1 MRRRHT
7 PLVVLAGL
15 LPLSACGEAHPGSGE
30 TSDTHSVA
38 ELTVNGVEVE
48 RFDDSSRPG
57 TARDT
62 EVERSSSLGSGSSAI
77 STAGS
82 SSGVATTVSTA
93 PRPGVPVGAPAGAPA
108 ITPTTAQVA
117 SSTVVPNIPSPPVAD
132 TLPLDPVP
140 PPSAP
145 ISPECDL
152 APFASCVG
160 ADLRSYDLSFVSLQ
174 GADLSGANLAGVD
187 LTGADLMQANL
198 TGANLTGAR
207 LDYAVLMGAT
217 LVDARLSRAV
227 IADAMW
233 DDSTV
238 WPAGFTPPS

>member
-1 MRRRHT
+1 MRRRHV
-7 PLVVLAGL
+7 PLVVLAGFF
-15 LPLSACGEAHPGSGE
+15 PLSACGEAHPGSRE

-38 ELTVNGVEVE
+38 ELAVHGTKVDLT
-48 RFDDSSRPG
+48 DDSSRTG
-57 TARDT
+57 TIEEA
-62 EVERSSSLGSGSSAI
+62 EVGRSSSLESGSSAT
-77 STAGS
+77 STPGS
-82 SSGVATTVSTA
+82 PALVATTGSIV
-93 PRPGVPVGAPAGAPA
+93 PRSGVPLGAPA
-108 ITPTTAQVA
+108 ITPMTPQVA

-132 TLPLDPVP
+132 TLPPDPVP
-140 PPSAP
+140 APSTP
-145 ISPECDL
+145 ISTSCDL

-160 ADLRSYDLSFVSLQ
+160 ADLRSYDLSFASLQ

-187 LTGADLMQANL
+187 LTGADLMEANL

-217 LVDARLSRAV
+217 LVDARLSRAI

-238 WPAGFTPPS
+238 WPAGFTPPY

>member
-1 MRRRHT
+1 MRRRHV
-7 PLVVLAGL
+7 PLVVLAGFF
-15 LPLSACGEAHPGSGE
+15 PLSTCGEAHPGSSE
-30 TSDTHSVA
+30 TSDTHSVS
-38 ELTVNGVEVE
+38 ELAMHGTGVDLP
-48 RFDDSSRPG
+48 DDSSRTG
-57 TARDT
+57 TIGEA
-62 EVERSSSLGSGSSAI
+62 EVGRSSSLESGSSAT
-77 STAGS
+77 STPGS
-82 SSGVATTVSTA
+82 PALVATTGSIV
-93 PRPGVPVGAPAGAPA
+93 PRSGVPVGAPA
-108 ITPTTAQVA
+108 ITPTTPQVA